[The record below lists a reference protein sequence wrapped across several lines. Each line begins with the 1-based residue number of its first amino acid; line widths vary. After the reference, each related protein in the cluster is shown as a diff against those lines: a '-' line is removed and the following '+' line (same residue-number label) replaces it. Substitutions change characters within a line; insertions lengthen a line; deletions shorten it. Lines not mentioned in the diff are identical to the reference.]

1 MTILSF
7 ITASRRIATSYFR
20 FGFLALTWLVTANHS
35 DADPTPASP
44 QRSSRDVGTTE
55 EREHTNR
62 LAHEK
67 SPYLLQHAHNP
78 VDWYP
83 WGEEAFAKARHEN
96 KPIFLSVGYSTC
108 HWCHVM
114 EHESF
119 ENEEVAA
126 IMNRDFVNIKVDREE
141 RPDVDRVY
149 MTFVQATTG
158 GGGWPMSVWLTPD
171 LKPFVGGTYFSPED
185 RYGQPGFKKV
195 LEKIVTAWK
204 ENHDKIV
211 EQGGKIVAALR
222 ESQSGGA
229 GEDKIDASIFEI
241 AYKQIDRSYDPKD
254 GGFGNAPKF
263 PRPVTLSFL
272 TRFYARDPKSDA
284 GKQAFEMALF
294 TLRKMAAGG
303 MHDHIGGGFHRYSVD
318 RYWHV
323 PHFEKM
329 LYDQAQLAVAYQDAF
344 QITRDK
350 QYESVARDI
359 LDYVAR
365 DMTSKESG
373 FFSAEDA
380 DSPVV
385 ATTPRDLSAVA
396 SAKADDRGHVE
407 TKEGAFYIWTK
418 KEIDEALGD
427 AAEIFD
433 FHYGVQPHGNAP
445 EGSDPQDEFRG
456 KNILIER
463 HTNRETAEHF
473 KKTEE
478 QIAKLLAQS
487 REKLFAIRSKR
498 PRPHLDDKIIAAWN
512 GLMISAFARAAQALD
527 DAHYLEIAVRAANF
541 LRTNLY
547 DSPGKI
553 LYRNYRGGRS
563 GIEGFA
569 DDYSFVIQGLL
580 DLYEASFD
588 VAWLKFAVELQET
601 QDRLFFDEKN
611 SGYFSTSGKDESVFL
626 RMKDDND
633 GAEPAASSVAAL
645 NLLRLSQLRDD
656 PAAAGA
662 ARARKTID
670 VFATTLSH
678 FPSAMPQMLVAL
690 DYSLSKPRQIVIAGN
705 KDAPETKALLK
716 EVHRH
721 FLPKT
726 ILLLADGTE
735 GQKYLGEKNEAIR
748 AMSLVDGK
756 PAAYVCEN
764 FTCKAPV
771 TVPSALAELLSR

>member
-1 MTILSF
+1 M
-7 ITASRRIATSYFR
+7 TSYFR
-20 FGFLALTWLVTANHS
+20 FGFLALTWLVTSS
-35 DADPTPASP
+35 DSFAEQTPAQS
-44 QRSSRDVGTTE
+44 
-55 EREHTNR
+55 EHTNR

-83 WGEEAFAKARHEN
+83 WGEEAFGKARREN

-114 EHESF
+114 AHESF
-119 ENEEVAA
+119 ESEDVAT
-126 IMNRDFVNIKVDREE
+126 IMNREFVNIKVDREE

-171 LKPFVGGTYFSPED
+171 LKPFVGGTYFPPED

-195 LEKIVTAWK
+195 LERVATAWK
-204 ENHDKIV
+204 ENHANIV
-211 EQGGKIVAALR
+211 EQGDKIVDALR
-222 ESQSGGA
+222 ESQGA
-229 GEDKIDASIFEI
+229 AKPEGEIDAAVLEA
-241 AYKQIDRSYDPKD
+241 AYKQLDRNYDPKE

-263 PRPVTLSFL
+263 PRPVTLNFL
-272 TRFYARDPKSDA
+272 TRLYARDPKSGD
-284 GKQAFEMALF
+284 GKQALEMVLF

-329 LYDQAQLAVAYQDAF
+329 LYDQAQLAAAYLDAF
-344 QITRDK
+344 QITRD
-350 QYESVARDI
+350 QQCESVARDI

-365 DMTSKESG
+365 DMTSKEGG

-380 DSPVV
+380 DSPV
-385 ATTPRDLSAVA
+385 AAGGLSAVA
-396 SAKADDRGHVE
+396 SAKADDPGHSK
-407 TKEGAFYIWTK
+407 TAEGAFYVWTK
-418 KEIDEALGD
+418 KEIDAALGD
-427 AAEIFD
+427 AAEVFD

-445 EGSDPQDEFRG
+445 EGSDPHDEFRG

-463 HTNRETAEHF
+463 HTIAQTAEHF
-473 KKTEE
+473 KKSEKE
-478 QIAKLLAQS
+478 IGESLAQS
-487 REKLFAIRSKR
+487 REKLFAIRAKR

-512 GLMISAFARAAQALD
+512 GLMISAFARAAQVLD
-527 DAHYLEIAVRAANF
+527 DERYREIATRAAKF
-541 LRTNLY
+541 MRANLY
-547 DSPGKI
+547 EEKSKL

-563 GIEGFA
+563 DIEGFA
-569 DDYSFVIQGLL
+569 DDYAFVVEGLL
-580 DLYEASFD
+580 DLYEASFN
-588 VAWLKFAVELQET
+588 VEWLKLASELQET
-601 QDRLFFDEKN
+601 NDRLFFDEKN
-611 SGYFSTSGKDESVFL
+611 GGYFSNSGKDESVFL

-633 GAEPAASSVAAL
+633 GAEPAASSLAAL

-656 PAAAGA
+656 QKMAE
-662 ARARKTID
+662 RARKTID
-670 VFATTLSH
+670 AFATTLSH

-690 DYSLSKPRQIVIAGN
+690 DYSLSKPRQIVIAGR

-726 ILLLADGTE
+726 ILLLADGGE

-748 AMSLVDGK
+748 AMSMVEGK

-771 TVPSALAELLSR
+771 TDAGQLAKLLNL

>member
-1 MTILSF
+1 MLNGCRVARRAM
-7 ITASRRIATSYFR
+7 ITRFR
-20 FGFLALTWLVTANHS
+20 FGLIALTWLVTSS
-35 DADPTPASP
+35 DTFATPEP
-44 QRSSRDVGTTE
+44 GRP
-55 EREHTNR
+55 EHTNR
-62 LAHEK
+62 LAQEK

-83 WGEEAFAKARHEN
+83 WGEEAFSKARREN
-96 KPIFLSVGYSTC
+96 KPIFVSVGYSTC

-114 EHESF
+114 AHESF
-119 ENEEVAA
+119 ENEKVAA
-126 IMNRDFVNIKVDREE
+126 IMNREFVNIKVDREE

-171 LKPFVGGTYFSPED
+171 LKPFVGGTYFPPED
-185 RYGQPGFKKV
+185 RYGQPAFGTV
-195 LEKIVTAWK
+195 LERIAAAWK
-204 ENHDKIV
+204 QNHDKIV
-211 EQGGKIVAALR
+211 EQGGKIVDALR
-222 ESQSGGA
+222 ESQATGKIEG
-229 GEDKIDASIFEI
+229 KIDAAILGA
-241 AYKQIDRSYDPKD
+241 AYRQIERSYDPKE

-263 PRPVTLSFL
+263 PRPVTLNFL
-272 TRFYARDPKSDA
+272 TRFYAHDPRSESGRHA
-284 GKQAFEMALF
+284 LEMTLS

-329 LYDQAQLAVAYQDAF
+329 LYDQAQLAVAYLDAF
-344 QITRDK
+344 QITRDR
-350 QYESVARDI
+350 QYESIARDI

-365 DMTSKESG
+365 DMASKEGG

-380 DSPVV
+380 DSPV
-385 ATTPRDLSAVA
+385 AAG
-396 SAKADDRGHVE
+396 DDGGHRN
-407 TKEGAFYIWTK
+407 TAEGAFYIWTK
-418 KEIDEALGD
+418 KEIDDALKD

-433 FHYGVQPHGNAP
+433 FHYGVQSNGNAP

-463 HTNRETAEHF
+463 HTIAETAKHF
-473 KKTEE
+473 RKTEE
-478 QIAKLLAQS
+478 EIGQLLAQC
-487 REKLFAIRSKR
+487 REKLFSIRARR

-512 GLMISAFARAAQALD
+512 GLMISAYARGARVLDEPRYLEMATRAAK
-527 DAHYLEIAVRAANF
+527 F

-547 DSPGKI
+547 DEKSKL

-563 GIEGFA
+563 EIEAFA
-569 DDYSFVIQGLL
+569 DDYAFVIQGFL

-588 VAWLKFAVELQET
+588 AEWLKFAVELQET

-611 SGYFSTSGKDESVFL
+611 GGYFSTSGKDKNVFL

-645 NLLRLSQLRDD
+645 NLLRLGQFRDD
-656 PAAAGA
+656 KQMAE
-662 ARARKTID
+662 RARKTID
-670 VFATTLSH
+670 AFATTLSH

-690 DYSLSKPRQIVIAGN
+690 ECLRSKPRQIVIAGK
-705 KDAPETKALLK
+705 KDAPETKALVK

-721 FLPKT
+721 FLPNT
-726 ILLLADGTE
+726 VLFLADGTE

-748 AMSLVDGK
+748 AMSPIDGK
-756 PAAYVCEN
+756 AAAYVCEN

-771 TVPSALAELLSR
+771 ADPKQLAELLKF

>member
-1 MTILSF
+1 MTCRFL
-7 ITASRRIATSYFR
+7 
-20 FGFLALTWLVTANHS
+20 FGFLALTWLVTSS
-35 DADPTPASP
+35 DTFAEPAPS
-44 QRSSRDVGTTE
+44 RS
-55 EREHTNR
+55 EHTNR

-83 WGEEAFAKARHEN
+83 WGEEAFAKARREN

-114 EHESF
+114 AHESF
-119 ENEEVAA
+119 ESEEVAA
-126 IMNRDFVNIKVDREE
+126 IMNREFVNIKVDREE

-171 LKPFVGGTYFSPED
+171 LKPFVGGTYFPPED

-195 LEKIVTAWK
+195 LERIATAWK
-204 ENHDKIV
+204 ENHENIL
-211 EQGGKIVAALR
+211 EQGGKIVAALQ
-222 ESQSGGA
+222 ESQSA
-229 GEDKIDASIFEI
+229 AKGEAQIDAATLEA
-241 AYKQIDRSYDPKD
+241 AYRQIDRSYDPKE

-263 PRPVTLSFL
+263 PRPVTLNFL
-272 TRFYARDPKSDA
+272 TRFYARDPKSDP
-284 GKQAFEMALF
+284 GKQALEMALF

-329 LYDQAQLAVAYQDAF
+329 LYDQAQLAVAYLDAY

-350 QYESVARDI
+350 QYEAVARDI

-365 DMTSKESG
+365 DMTSKEGG

-380 DSPVV
+380 DSPV
-385 ATTPRDLSAVA
+385 AGGIGLSAVA
-396 SAKADDRGHVE
+396 SAKAGDPGHGK
-407 TKEGAFYIWTK
+407 TAEGAFYVWTK
-418 KEIDEALGD
+418 KEIDAALGD

-433 FHYGVQPHGNAP
+433 FHYGVQSHGNAP
-445 EGSDPQDEFRG
+445 EGSDPHDEFRG
-456 KNILIER
+456 KNILIAR
-463 HTNRETAEHF
+463 HTVGETAQRF
-473 KKTEE
+473 KKSEE
-478 QIAKLLAQS
+478 EIAKFLAQS
-487 REKLFAIRSKR
+487 REKLLAIRAKR

-512 GLMISAFARAAQALD
+512 GLMISAFARAAQVLD
-527 DAHYLEIAVRAANF
+527 PATAGRYLEIAMRGTKF
-541 LRTNLY
+541 LRANLY
-547 DSPGKI
+547 EEKSKL
-553 LYRNYRGGRS
+553 LYRNYREGRS
-563 GIEGFA
+563 AIEGFT
-569 DDYSFVIQGLL
+569 DDYAFVVHALL
-580 DLYEASFD
+580 DVYEASFD
-588 VAWLKFAVELQET
+588 IEWLKFAIELQET

-611 SGYFSTSGKDESVFL
+611 GGYFSTSGKDASVFL

-645 NLLRLSQLRDD
+645 NLLRLSQVRDD
-656 PAAAGA
+656 PQLTE
-662 ARARKTID
+662 RARKTID
-670 VFATTLSH
+670 TFATTLSH

-690 DYSLSKPRQIVIAGN
+690 DFSLSKPRQIVIAG
-705 KDAPETKALLK
+705 KRDVPETKALLK

-726 ILLLADGTE
+726 ILLLADGSD

-748 AMSLVDGK
+748 TMSNIEGK
-756 PAAYVCEN
+756 SAAYVCEN

-771 TVPSALAELLSR
+771 TDSSKLAELVAK

>member
-1 MTILSF
+1 M
-7 ITASRRIATSYFR
+7 TSYFR
-20 FGFLALTWLVTANHS
+20 FGFLALTWLVTSS
-35 DADPTPASP
+35 DASAEPTPAHS
-44 QRSSRDVGTTE
+44 E
-55 EREHTNR
+55 YTNR

-83 WGEEAFAKARHEN
+83 WGDEAFAKARREN

-114 EHESF
+114 AHESF
-119 ENEEVAA
+119 ESEEVAA
-126 IMNRDFVNIKVDREE
+126 IMNREFVNIKVDREE

-171 LKPFVGGTYFSPED
+171 LKPFVGGTYFPPEE

-195 LEKIVTAWK
+195 LERIATAWK
-204 ENHDKIV
+204 ENHENIV
-211 EQGGKIVAALR
+211 EQGGKIVAALQ
-222 ESQSGGA
+222 ESQSA
-229 GEDKIDASIFEI
+229 AKSEAQIDAATLEA
-241 AYKQIDRSYDPKD
+241 AYRQIDRSYDSKE

-263 PRPVTLSFL
+263 PRPVTFNFL
-272 TRFYARDPKSDA
+272 TRFYARDPKSDS
-284 GKQAFEMALF
+284 GKQALERALF

-329 LYDQAQLAVAYQDAF
+329 LYDQAQLAVAYLDVHQILGDPHLNPQVGIATGDERREADAKAPGRVEF
-344 QITRDK
+344 
-350 QYESVARDI
+350 ESVARDI

-365 DMTSKESG
+365 DMTSKEGG

-380 DSPVV
+380 DSPV
-385 ATTPRDLSAVA
+385 AVGIG
-396 SAKADDRGHVE
+396 DPGHGK
-407 TKEGAFYIWTK
+407 TAEGAFYIWTK
-418 KEIDEALGD
+418 KEIDAALGD

-433 FHYGVQPHGNAP
+433 FHYGVQAHGNAP
-445 EGSDPQDEFRG
+445 EGSDPHDEFRG

-463 HTNRETAEHF
+463 HTIAETAEHF
-473 KKTEE
+473 QKTKED
-478 QIAKLLAQS
+478 IAKALAHS
-487 REKLFAIRSKR
+487 REKLFAIRAKR

-512 GLMISAFARAAQALD
+512 GLMISAYARAAQVLD
-527 DAHYLEIAVRAANF
+527 DPRYLEIATRAANF
-541 LRTNLY
+541 LREQLY
-547 DSPGKI
+547 DSSRKI
-553 LYRNYRGGRS
+553 LYRNYRQGRS
-563 GIEGFA
+563 DIQGFA
-569 DDYSFVIQGLL
+569 DDYAFVIQGLI

-588 VAWLKFAVELQET
+588 IEWLKLAIQLQET

-611 SGYFSTSGKDESVFL
+611 GGYFSTSGKDRSVFL

-645 NLLRLSQLRDD
+645 NLLRLSQFRDD

-662 ARARKTID
+662 DCVRKTID
-670 VFATTLSH
+670 AFAATLSH
-678 FPSAMPQMLVAL
+678 FPSAMPQLLVTL
-690 DYSLSKPRQIVIAGN
+690 DFSLSKPRQIVIAGK
-705 KDAPETKALLK
+705 KDAQETKALLK

-721 FLPKT
+721 FVPKT
-726 ILLLADGTE
+726 VVLLADGSD

-748 AMSLVDGK
+748 AMSMVDAK
-756 PAAYVCEN
+756 AAAYVCEN

-771 TVPSALAELLSR
+771 TNTKELAELLSK